1 MPGEVAEIAL
11 MTDSLGLP
19 DSSARTAASSVASM
33 IERAKAGDP
42 AAFEQMIDC
51 YQRKVISTAWK
62 MLGNREDARDA
73 AQEVFLR
80 VYKYLGGF
88 RVDQDFAAWLYR
100 IIINVCRDHLRR
112 RGRPDQF
119 TSFELEHEL
128 GNFDAHA
135 SNEDI
140 EGAAIRSQ
148 QHAMIVQALD
158 TLSKKERAALVLR
171 DMEGLT
177 TEEVA
182 RVLGSTQT
190 TVRSHISSARAK
202 IKKFRDR
209 ALTGVRLPPTNEIRM
224 K

>member
-33 IERAKAGDP
+33 IERASAGDH
-42 AAFEQMIDC
+42 AAFEQIIDC
-51 YQRKVISTAWK
+51 YQRKVISTAWR

-80 VYKYLGGF
+80 VYKYLGAF
-88 RVDQDFAAWLYR
+88 RADQDFSAWLYR
-100 IIINVCRDHLRR
+100 IIINVCRDQMRK

-119 TSFELEHEL
+119 TSFESEHEL

-148 QHAMIVQALD
+148 QHAMIIRALD
-158 TLSKKERAALVLR
+158 TLSKKERAAIVLR

-190 TVRSHISSARAK
+190 TVRSHISTARAK

-209 ALTGVRLPPTNEIRM
+209 ALMGMRPG
-224 K
+224 

>member
-1 MPGEVAEIAL
+1 MPGEVADIAL

-62 MLGNREDARDA
+62 ILGNREDARDA

-80 VYKYLGGF
+80 VYKYLGAF

-100 IIINVCRDHLRR
+100 IIINVCRDHMRR
-112 RGRPDQF
+112 RGKPDQF
-119 TSFELEHEL
+119 TSFEVEHEL
-128 GNFDAHA
+128 GNLDAHA
-135 SNEDI
+135 TSEDI

-148 QHAMIVQALD
+148 QHAMIIRALD
-158 TLSKKERAALVLR
+158 TLSKKERAAIVLR

-209 ALTGVRLPPTNEIRM
+209 TLKGVRTR
-224 K
+224 

>member
-1 MPGEVAEIAL
+1 MAAECAGVAL
-11 MTDSLGLP
+11 MTEYPRLDESSGDRSGAAIAYVIEQAKEGDSF
-19 DSSARTAASSVASM
+19 
-33 IERAKAGDP
+33 
-42 AAFEQMIDC
+42 AFEQLITS
-51 YQRKVISTAWK
+51 YQHRVVATAWR

-73 AQEVFLR
+73 SQEVFLR

-88 RVDQDFAAWLYR
+88 RADQDFAAWLYR
-100 IIINVCRDHLRR
+100 IIINVCRDHMRR

-119 TSFELEHEL
+119 TSFEVEHEL
-128 GNFDAHA
+128 GNLDAHA
-135 SNEDI
+135 SNEDV

-148 QHAMIVQALD
+148 QHAMIIRALD
-158 TLSKKERAALVLR
+158 TLSKKERAAIVLR

-209 ALTGVRLPPTNEIRM
+209 ALMGVRTR
-224 K
+224 

>member
-1 MPGEVAEIAL
+1 MPGEVADIAL

-80 VYKYLGGF
+80 VYKYLGAF

-100 IIINVCRDHLRR
+100 IIINVCRDHMRR

-119 TSFELEHEL
+119 TSFEVEQEL
-128 GNFDAHA
+128 GNLDAHTTT
-135 SNEDI
+135 SEDI

-148 QHAMIVQALD
+148 QHAMIIRALD
-158 TLSKKERAALVLR
+158 TLSKKERAAIVLR

-209 ALTGVRLPPTNEIRM
+209 ALVGVRTR
-224 K
+224 